1 MDAVCRQAAKLLS
14 DRQLMMDVSV
24 TTATRVRYVVLM
36 LTVAAYM
43 ITYIDRV
50 LLSAAVPSIEKEFGF
65 STITMGWVLSSYQI
79 AYAVFQIPG
88 GWLGDRLGARR
99 ALTAVVIWW
108 SAFTALTALTWSAT
122 SMALCLF
129 LFGMGEAGAFPI
141 ATRSLSRWMLPG
153 ERGIAQGAT
162 HAGSRLGGAL
172 TPVMA
177 VFLITELGWRA
188 PFFSFAGLGVVWAL
202 IWYRFYRDSPREHP
216 RVNEAE
222 LRRIEQAL
230 GTAAARPE
238 VPWRR
243 ILRSPQMWLLSA
255 MYFCYGYDIGMFLSW
270 FPKYL
275 NAARGFN
282 LQQMGL
288 YASAPLLAGF
298 AGDLCGGAASDG
310 ILRRSGNL
318 KLARRTVSL
327 CGFALTAL
335 MIPLACQSTDPWVSV
350 GYFCGAVFGLELT
363 VGVSWAM
370 TLDLGGDYAG
380 SVSAVMNTSGNIGAA
395 VAAALTGYLATR
407 FGWNSAFLVLA
418 GLALI
423 AAGVC
428 SQIDASRKF
437 SLSAPPLPA
446 APLSTS

>member
-1 MDAVCRQAAKLLS
+1 MDAT
-14 DRQLMMDVSV
+14 V
-24 TTATRVRYVVLM
+24 TSATRVRYVVLL

-50 LLSAAVPSIEKEFGF
+50 LLSAAVPSIEREFGF

-79 AYAVFQIPG
+79 AYALFQIPG
-88 GWLGDRLGARR
+88 GWLGDRLGARL
-99 ALTAVVIWW
+99 ALTAVVVWW
-108 SAFTALTALTWSAT
+108 SAFTALTALTWSAA
-122 SMALCLF
+122 SMAVCLF

-172 TPVMA
+172 TPIVA
-177 VFLITELGWRA
+177 IFLITELSWRA
-188 PFFSFAGLGVVWAL
+188 PFFSFASLGVIWAVVWF
-202 IWYRFYRDSPREHP
+202 WYYRDTPREHP
-216 RVNEAE
+216 RVNRAELLQIEAE
-222 LRRIEQAL
+222 LGAPKPR
-230 GTAAARPE
+230 GT
-238 VPWRR
+238 VPWKQ
-243 ILRSPQMWLLSA
+243 ILMSPQMWLLSA

-298 AGDLCGGAASDG
+298 VGDLCGGGVSDW

-318 KLARRTVSL
+318 KMSRRVVSL
-327 CGFALTAL
+327 SGFLLAAV
-335 MIPLACQSTDPWVSV
+335 MIPLACSSADPWVSV

-370 TLDLGGDYAG
+370 TLDLGGDFAG
-380 SVSAVMNTSGNIGAA
+380 SVSAVMNTLGNIGAA
-395 VAAALTGYLATR
+395 AAAAVTGYLATT
-407 FGWNSAFLVLA
+407 FGWSFAFLVIA
-418 GLALI
+418 GLALV
-423 AAGVC
+423 AAGLCTLV
-428 SQIDASRKF
+428 DASRKVY
-437 SLSAPPLPA
+437 SARVPYVP
-446 APLSTS
+446 T

>member
-1 MDAVCRQAAKLLS
+1 MDAT
-14 DRQLMMDVSV
+14 V
-24 TTATRVRYVVLM
+24 TSATRVRYVVLL

-50 LLSAAVPSIEKEFGF
+50 LLSAAVPSIEREFGF

-79 AYAVFQIPG
+79 AYALFQIPG
-88 GWLGDRLGARR
+88 GWLGDRLGARL
-99 ALTAVVIWW
+99 ALTAVVVWW
-108 SAFTALTALTWSAT
+108 SAFTALTALTWSAA
-122 SMALCLF
+122 SMAVCLF

-172 TPVMA
+172 TPIMA
-177 VFLITELGWRA
+177 IFLITELSWRA
-188 PFFSFAGLGVVWAL
+188 PFFSFASLGVIWAVVWF
-202 IWYRFYRDSPREHP
+202 WYYRDTPREHP
-216 RVNEAE
+216 RVNRAELLQIEAE
-222 LRRIEQAL
+222 LGAPKPR
-230 GTAAARPE
+230 GT
-238 VPWRR
+238 VPWKQ
-243 ILRSPQMWLLSA
+243 ILMSPQMWLLSA

-298 AGDLCGGAASDG
+298 VGDLCGGGVSDW

-318 KLARRTVSL
+318 KMSRRVVSL
-327 CGFALTAL
+327 SGFLFAAV
-335 MIPLACQSTDPWVSV
+335 MIPLACSSADPWVSV

-370 TLDLGGDYAG
+370 TLDLGGDFAG
-380 SVSAVMNTSGNIGAA
+380 SVSAVMNTLGNIGAA
-395 VAAALTGYLATR
+395 AAAAVTGYLATT
-407 FGWNSAFLVLA
+407 FGWSFAFLVIA
-418 GLALI
+418 GLALV
-423 AAGVC
+423 AAGLCTLV
-428 SQIDASRKF
+428 DASRKVY
-437 SLSAPPLPA
+437 SARVPYVP
-446 APLSTS
+446 T

>member
-1 MDAVCRQAAKLLS
+1 
-14 DRQLMMDVSV
+14 MMDGTVAP
-24 TTATRVRYVVLM
+24 ATRVRYLVLL

-79 AYAVFQIPG
+79 AYALFQIPG

-99 ALTAVVIWW
+99 ALTAVVVWW
-108 SAFTALTALTWSAT
+108 SGFTALTALTWSAT
-122 SMALCLF
+122 SMAVCLF

-153 ERGIAQGAT
+153 ERGFAQGAT

-172 TPVMA
+172 TPVLA
-177 VFLITELGWRA
+177 VFLITQLSWRA
-188 PFFSFAGLGVVWAL
+188 PFFSFAGLGLIWAL
-202 IWYRFYRDSPREHP
+202 VWYRLYRDTPREHP
-216 RVNEAE
+216 RVNGAE
-222 LRRIEQAL
+222 LQRIERAL
-230 GTAAARPE
+230 GTPAPRPA
-238 VPWRR
+238 VPWGR
-243 ILRSPQMWLLSA
+243 ILGSPQMWLLSG

-298 AGDLCGGAASDG
+298 AGDLCGGAASDW

-318 KLARRTVSL
+318 KLARRAVSL
-327 CGFALTAL
+327 CGFCLAAV
-335 MIPLACQSTDPWVSV
+335 MIPLACQPVDPSVSV

-380 SVSAVMNTSGNIGAA
+380 SVSAVMNTFGNIGAA
-395 VAAALTGYLATR
+395 VAAALTGYLATQ
-407 FGWNSAFLVLA
+407 FGWNSAFLVLV

-428 SQIDASRKF
+428 SQIDASRML
-437 SLSAPPLPA
+437 SLSDSLPPAPVSIPP
-446 APLSTS
+446 

>member
-1 MDAVCRQAAKLLS
+1 MDAT
-14 DRQLMMDVSV
+14 V
-24 TTATRVRYVVLM
+24 TSATRVRYVVLL

-50 LLSAAVPSIEKEFGF
+50 LLSAAVPSIEREFGF

-79 AYAVFQIPG
+79 AYALFQIPG
-88 GWLGDRLGARR
+88 GWLGDRLGARL
-99 ALTAVVIWW
+99 ALTAVVVWW
-108 SAFTALTALTWSAT
+108 SAFTALTALTWSAA
-122 SMALCLF
+122 SMAVCLF

-172 TPVMA
+172 TPIVA
-177 VFLITELGWRA
+177 IFLITQLSWRA
-188 PFFSFAGLGVVWAL
+188 PFFSFASLGVIWAVVWF
-202 IWYRFYRDSPREHP
+202 WYYRDTPREHP
-216 RVNEAE
+216 RVNRAELLQIEAE
-222 LRRIEQAL
+222 LGAPKAR
-230 GTAAARPE
+230 GT
-238 VPWRR
+238 VPWKQ
-243 ILRSPQMWLLSA
+243 ILTSPQIWLLSA

-298 AGDLCGGAASDG
+298 VGDLCGGGVSDW

-318 KLARRTVSL
+318 KMSRRVVSL
-327 CGFALTAL
+327 SGFLFAAV
-335 MIPLACQSTDPWVSV
+335 MIPLACGSADPWVSV

-370 TLDLGGDYAG
+370 TLDLGGDFAG
-380 SVSAVMNTSGNIGAA
+380 SVSAVMNTLGNIGAA
-395 VAAALTGYLATR
+395 AAAAVTGYLATT
-407 FGWNSAFLVLA
+407 FGWSFAFLVIA
-418 GLALI
+418 GLALV
-423 AAGVC
+423 AAGLCTLV
-428 SQIDASRKF
+428 DASRKVY
-437 SLSAPPLPA
+437 SARVPYVP
-446 APLSTS
+446 T

>member
-1 MDAVCRQAAKLLS
+1 MTAAT
-14 DRQLMMDVSV
+14 V
-24 TTATRVRYVVLM
+24 TKATRVRYVVLL

-65 STITMGWVLSSYQI
+65 SMITMGWVLSSYQV
-79 AYAVFQIPG
+79 AYALFQVPG

-99 ALTAVVIWW
+99 ALTAVVLWW
-108 SAFTALTALTWSAT
+108 SAFTALTALTWSAL
-122 SMALCLF
+122 SMAVCLF

-172 TPVMA
+172 TPIMA
-177 VFLITELGWRA
+177 VLLITQLGWRA
-188 PFFSFAGLGVVWAL
+188 PFFSFAGLGVLWAL
-202 IWYRFYRDSPREHP
+202 VWYWFYRDSPREHG

-230 GTAAARPE
+230 GSTPARGS
-238 VPWRR
+238 VPWRA
-243 ILRSPQMWLLSA
+243 ILRSPQVWLLSA

-298 AGDLCGGAASDG
+298 AGDLCGGAASDW
-310 ILRRSGNL
+310 IVRRSGNL
-318 KLARRTVSL
+318 KLARRVVSVS
-327 CGFALTAL
+327 GFALAVL
-335 MIPLACQSTDPWVSV
+335 MIPLACQPADAWVSI
-350 GYFCGAVFGLELT
+350 GYFCAAVFGLELT

-380 SVSAVMNTSGNIGAA
+380 SVSAVMNTLGNIGAA
-395 VAAALTGYLATR
+395 GAAAVTGYLATHY
-407 FGWNSAFLVLA
+407 GWNSAFLVLVA
-418 GLALI
+418 LALI
-423 AAGVC
+423 AAGLC
-428 SQIDASRKF
+428 SQIDASRK
-437 SLSAPPLPA
+437 LILRAPFGPE
-446 APLSTS
+446 PLSTPQ

>member
-1 MDAVCRQAAKLLS
+1 MMDAAVAA
-14 DRQLMMDVSV
+14 
-24 TTATRVRYVVLM
+24 ATRVRYVVLL

-79 AYAVFQIPG
+79 AYALFQIPG

-99 ALTAVVIWW
+99 ALTAVVVWW
-108 SAFTALTALTWSAT
+108 SAFTALTALTWSAA
-122 SMALCLF
+122 SMAVCLF

-177 VFLITELGWRA
+177 VFLITELSWRA
-188 PFFSFAGLGVVWAL
+188 PFFCFASLGVIWAL
-202 IWYRFYRDSPREHP
+202 VWYRYYRDSPREHP
-216 RVNEAE
+216 SVNEAE
-222 LRRIEQAL
+222 LRRIERAL
-230 GTAAARPE
+230 GTPVARPA

-243 ILRSPQMWLLSA
+243 ILSSPQMWLLAA

-298 AGDLCGGAASDG
+298 AGDLCGGAASDW

-318 KLARRTVSL
+318 KLARRVVSL
-327 CGFALTAL
+327 CGFVLTAL
-335 MIPLACQSTDPWVSV
+335 MIPLACRPEDPWVSV
-350 GYFCGAVFGLELT
+350 AYFCGAVFGLELT

-380 SVSAVMNTSGNIGAA
+380 SVSAVMNTLGNIGAA
-395 VAAALTGYLATR
+395 VAAALTGYLATQ
-407 FGWNSAFLVLA
+407 FGWNSAFLVLV

-428 SQIDASRKF
+428 SQIDASRKL
-437 SLSAPPLPA
+437 SLGTPLA
-446 APLSTS
+446 SAPLSASE